1 MQDPIND
8 GPPSQAPTYS
18 PAFDKPRD
26 EAPGTAGNQIQ
37 AVADDAKQTAQSLA
51 GQAKQTLVGKLDG
64 QKGAAA
70 NMVEQLAQ
78 SVQRSGEQFEGR
90 QDWIASAIGRGAS
103 ELNAFAGTIRDKD
116 VGELVGDV
124 QAFATRQPALFMA
137 AAFAA
142 GFVVARV
149 GKVVAG
155 DLSRDDLPTM
165 PEVGHG
171 QR

>member
-1 MQDPIND
+1 MQDQIND
-8 GPPSQAPTYS
+8 GPPSEASAYP
-18 PAFDKPRD
+18 PEFDKPRD
-26 EAPGTAGNQIQ
+26 ESPGPAGNQIQ

-51 GQAKQTLVGKLDG
+51 GQAKQTLAGKLDG
-64 QKGAAA
+64 QKAAA
-70 NMVEQLAQ
+70 ADMVEQLAQ

-103 ELNAFAGTIRDKD
+103 ELNAFADTIRDKD
-116 VGELVGDV
+116 VGEFVGDV

-142 GFVVARV
+142 GFAVARV